1 MVTEP
6 NMLSDVKA
14 MLDAYCD
21 ELTRAGQVEPALRL
35 KGLEIFDLTGA
46 GVALST
52 LRGMPEVGGV
62 ADCVR
67 RHLILLLSDLLQA
80 PARAA

>member
-1 MVTEP
+1 MITEP

-14 MLDAYCD
+14 MLDAYGD
-21 ELTRAGQVEPALRL
+21 ELTRAGQVELALRL

-52 LRGMPEVGGV
+52 LQGMPEVGGV

-67 RHLILLLSDLLQA
+67 RHLIGLLRSLFQT

>member
-6 NMLSDVKA
+6 IMLSDVKA
-14 MLDAYCD
+14 MLDAYRE
-21 ELTRAGQVEPALRL
+21 ELTRAGQMELALRL

-46 GVALST
+46 SVALST
-52 LRGMPEVGGV
+52 LRGMPKVGGV

-67 RHLILLLSDLLQA
+67 RHLISLLYDLLQ
-80 PARAA
+80 PRANAA

>member
-14 MLDAYCD
+14 MLDAYGD
-21 ELTRAGQVEPALRL
+21 ELTRAGHVELALRL

-52 LRGMPEVGGV
+52 LRGMSEVGGV
-62 ADCVR
+62 ADYVR
-67 RHLILLLSDLLQA
+67 RNLIDMLSGLLQVR
-80 PARAA
+80 ARAA